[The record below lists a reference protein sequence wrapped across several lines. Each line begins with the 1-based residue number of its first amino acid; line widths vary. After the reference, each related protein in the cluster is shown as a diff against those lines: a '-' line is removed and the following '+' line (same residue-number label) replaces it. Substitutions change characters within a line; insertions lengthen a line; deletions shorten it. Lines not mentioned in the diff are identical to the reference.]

1 MARFRSYEGRSNVNS
16 ISGASPASVPLA
28 RVLVVE
34 DDPRVGDMLR
44 RGLSEDG
51 YTIDIVTD
59 GREALEFALSFEY
72 DAIVLDLMLP
82 GVDGYEVCRQL
93 RAAKRWSP
101 VLMLSARTHVIDR
114 VRGLDSGADDY
125 LMKPFG
131 FEELSARLRVLL
143 RKPLKARPAI
153 LQAGDLTLNPASRVV
168 MRGHVPIAVSTR
180 EFALLEFLM
189 RHVGEV
195 LTRDEIFHHVW
206 NYPGYSGSNV
216 VDQYVSY
223 VRRRVDR
230 PFGVSQLETLRGV
243 GYRLR
248 NESVAMAE
256 DEGTGTAPTDCV
268 GP

>member
-1 MARFRSYEGRSNVNS
+1 VNAGG
-16 ISGASPASVPLA
+16 SGSAANLRPTRL
-28 RVLVVE
+28 LIVE
-34 DDPRVGDMLR
+34 DDPRVADMLR
-44 RGLSEDG
+44 RGLAEDG
-51 YTIDIVTD
+51 YLIDVARD
-59 GREALEFALSFEY
+59 GNEALDRALSFEY

-82 GVDGYEVCRQL
+82 GVDGYEVCRRL
-93 RAAKRWSP
+93 RAEKRWSP
-101 VLMLSARTHVIDR
+101 VLMLSARTEVTDR

-131 FEELSARLRVLL
+131 FEELSARIR
-143 RKPLKARPAI
+143 ARPAI

-168 MRGHVPIAVSTR
+168 MRGQVQIPVSTR
-180 EFALLEFLM
+180 EFSLLEFLM

-195 LTRDEIFHHVW
+195 LTRDDIFQHVW

-248 NESVAMAE
+248 NESVAMTE
-256 DEGTGTAPTDCV
+256 DEGAEPTPTDCV
-268 GP
+268 AR

>member
-1 MARFRSYEGRSNVNS
+1 VNAGGS
-16 ISGASPASVPLA
+16 TSAANPRPT
-28 RVLVVE
+28 RVLVIE
-34 DDPRVGDMLR
+34 DDPRVRDMLQ
-44 RGLSEDG
+44 RGLAEDG
-51 YTIDIVTD
+51 YAIDLARD
-59 GREALEFALSFEY
+59 GNAALQRALSFEY

-82 GVDGYEVCRQL
+82 GIDGYEVCRRL
-93 RAAKRWSP
+93 RAEKCWSP
-101 VLMLSARTHVIDR
+101 VLMLSARTQVRDR

-131 FEELSARLRVLL
+131 FEELSARLRALL
-143 RKPLKARPAI
+143 RKPLRPRPAI

-168 MRGHVPIAVSTR
+168 MRGQVRIPVSTR

-195 LTRDEIFHHVW
+195 LSRDDIFHHVW

-223 VRRRVDR
+223 VRRRVDK
-230 PFGVSQLETLRGV
+230 PFGVIQLETLRGV

-248 NESVAMAE
+248 CESAVMDND
-256 DEGTGTAPTDCV
+256 DEGAEPTPTDRV
-268 GP
+268 VP

>member
-1 MARFRSYEGRSNVNS
+1 VWAVMNVCS
-16 ISGASPASVPLA
+16 SGSTANVPST

-34 DDPRVGDMLR
+34 DDPRVRDMLR
-44 RGLSEDG
+44 RGLAEDG
-51 YTIDIVTD
+51 HTIDVARD
-59 GREALEFALSFEY
+59 GSEALERALSFEY

-82 GVDGYEVCRQL
+82 GVDGYEVCRRL
-93 RAAKRWSP
+93 RTQKCWSP
-101 VLMLSARTHVIDR
+101 VLMLSARTQVTDC

-131 FEELSARLRVLL
+131 FEELSARLRALL
-143 RKPLKARPAI
+143 RKPLPPRPAI

-168 MRGHVPIAVSTR
+168 MRGQVPIPVSTR
-180 EFALLEFLM
+180 EFALLEFLL

-248 NESVAMAE
+248 NESVVLAE
-256 DEGTGTAPTDCV
+256 DEGAETAPTDCV
-268 GP
+268 DR

>member
-1 MARFRSYEGRSNVNS
+1 MMSAENEGPCNVK
-16 ISGASPASVPLA
+16 PA

-34 DDPRVGDMLR
+34 DDPRLRDMLQ
-44 RGLSEDG
+44 RGLAEDG
-51 YTIDIVTD
+51 YSIDVART
-59 GREALEFALSFEY
+59 GTEGLERALSLDY

-82 GVDGYEVCRQL
+82 GVDGYEVCRRL
-93 RAAKRWSP
+93 RAEQRWSP
-101 VLMLSARTHVIDR
+101 VLMLSARTQVTDR

-125 LMKPFG
+125 LTKPFG
-131 FEELSARLRVLL
+131 FEELSARLRALL
-143 RKPLKARPAI
+143 RKPLPARPAI

-168 MRGHVPIAVSTR
+168 MRGQVHVPVSTR

-195 LTRDEIFHHVW
+195 LSRDEIFHHVW
-206 NYPGYSGSNV
+206 AYPGYSGSNV

-223 VRRRVDR
+223 VRRRIDK

-248 NESVAMAE
+248 SESSVTDD
-256 DEGTGTAPTDCV
+256 DEGAETTPTVCV
-268 GP
+268 GR

>member
-1 MARFRSYEGRSNVNS
+1 VV
-16 ISGASPASVPLA
+16 ISAGNGAGPNDTKT

-34 DDPRVGDMLR
+34 DDPRVRDMLR
-44 RGLSEDG
+44 RGLAEDG
-51 YTIDIVTD
+51 YTIDVAGD
-59 GREALEFALSFEY
+59 GIEGLDRARVVEY

-82 GVDGYEVCRQL
+82 GIDGYEVCRRL
-93 RAAKRWSP
+93 RAEKRWCP
-101 VLMLSARTHVIDR
+101 VLMLSARTQVADR

-125 LMKPFG
+125 LMKPFT
-131 FEELSARLRVLL
+131 FEELSARLRALL
-143 RKPLKARPAI
+143 RKPLRPRPAI

-168 MRGHVPIAVSTR
+168 MRGHVRIAVSTR
-180 EFALLEFLM
+180 EFALLEFML

-195 LTRDEIFHHVW
+195 LSRDEIFHHVW

-223 VRRRVDR
+223 VRRRVDK

-248 NESVAMAE
+248 NEPAAMRDDDGAE
-256 DEGTGTAPTDCV
+256 PTPTDCV
-268 GP
+268 VL